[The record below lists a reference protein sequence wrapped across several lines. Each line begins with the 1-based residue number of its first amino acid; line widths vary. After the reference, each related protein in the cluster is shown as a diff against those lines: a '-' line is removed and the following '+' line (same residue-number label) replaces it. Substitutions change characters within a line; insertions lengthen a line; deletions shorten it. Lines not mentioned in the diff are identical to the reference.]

1 MSAPDEISGRDPS
14 KSWVAGL
21 IGWSVANQL
30 IVLVLVAALAVSGWL
45 AVQNTPLDAVPDLEM
60 TGRKRKKRF
69 EKDAR
74 IPLDDGER

>member
-30 IVLVLVAALAVSGWL
+30 IVLVLVAALAVSG
-45 AVQNTPLDAVPDLEM
+45 AGPDRHA
-60 TGRKRKKRF
+60 GHH
-69 EKDAR
+69 
-74 IPLDDGER
+74 PY